1 LNKDFD
7 ENLDVL
13 NQQKRLDVP
22 EIPRQLP
29 MSTEKKQLNSTNNT
43 SLQAS
48 TQQKPHNA
56 DSASK
61 DDCIDEL
68 LKD

>member
-1 LNKDFD
+1 LDKDFE

-13 NQQKRLDVP
+13 EQQKRLNVP
-22 EIPRQLP
+22 EIPGRLP

-48 TQQKPHNA
+48 TQQKQQNEI
-56 DSASK
+56 SASK